1 METYTDFGVSYL
13 IQTFVNKISIKSWN
27 YYRVIPLP
35 LEFQIF
41 RKNILHFMKRVK
53 TCCSNKS
60 RGVYP
65 LNQGHMT

>member
-13 IQTFVNKISIKSWN
+13 IQTFVNKIIIKSWN
-27 YYRVIPLP
+27 DYRVIPLP

-41 RKNILHFMKRVK
+41 RKNILHFMKQVK